1 MRLLAIVAGTV
12 VTFSTVCSGFGQAVA
27 EGAMVHAHAATTGVK
42 VGSAL
47 GNALSK
53 ATRHNAE
60 SMEAATGAMTTAGT
74 IQNVP
79 KSSAQAMGSG
89 DASGPLVITSI
100 QGAHKPCAARPTTP
114 TNPGQTSSP
123 AAPASAAATPATPVA
138 AAPAVPTTAAAA
150 PAPSSDC
157 ASAAGAQTQ
166 YKSSIQLSFP
176 K

>member
-1 MRLLAIVAGTV
+1 MRVLAIVAGTV

-27 EGAMVHAHAATTGVK
+27 EGAMVHAHAAATGVK

-60 SMEAATGAMTTAGT
+60 SMEAATGARTAAGR

-79 KSSAQAMGSG
+79 RSSGQTAASS
-89 DASGPLVITSI
+89 DSSGPLMITSI
-100 QGAHKPCAARPTTP
+100 QGAHKPCAARPTAP
-114 TNPGQTSSP
+114 ANPGQASSP
-123 AAPASAAATPATPVA
+123 TVPATAAAVPATPVA
-138 AAPAVPTTAAAA
+138 AAPAVPATAPAA
-150 PAPSSDC
+150 PAPLPDC
-157 ASAAGAQTQ
+157 ASATGAQTQ
-166 YKSSIQLSFP
+166 YKSAIQLSFP